1 MKQHNHD
8 NNNNSN
14 NNDDGEGGI
23 GGLALLLYPQVPL
36 PQPGGQ
42 TGTAFVAGVGRG
54 RSGCKEDLAL
64 SGQTKGLSGDWQEN
78 DYPSSE
84 SKEHGREWK

>member
-54 RSGCKEDLAL
+54 AVWLQR
-64 SGQTKGLSGDWQEN
+64 GLSALRTD
-78 DYPSSE
+78 
-84 SKEHGREWK
+84 